1 MLIST
6 ANFMEAQDLKKHR
19 WRQRVIIILTENRD
33 NALFNEQVSELEK
46 HLNGLEARKLIVYQ
60 LSPKSYKI
68 NFSEANQWIE
78 NTSLYENFSKTE
90 LPFQVLLIGLD
101 GSIKLRQAKLLSAA
115 SLFETIDAM
124 PMRRTEMRRKD

>member
-1 MLIST
+1 
-6 ANFMEAQDLKKHR
+6 MEAQDLKKHQWNR
-19 WRQRVIIILTENRD
+19 RVIIILTENRD

-60 LSPKSYKI
+60 VSPKSYKI

-78 NTSLYENFSKTE
+78 NTSLYEKFSKSKT
-90 LPFQVLLIGLD
+90 PFQVLLIGLD
-101 GSIKLRQAKLLSAA
+101 GGVKLGQTKLLSAA

-124 PMRRTEMRRKD
+124 PMRRSEMRRKD